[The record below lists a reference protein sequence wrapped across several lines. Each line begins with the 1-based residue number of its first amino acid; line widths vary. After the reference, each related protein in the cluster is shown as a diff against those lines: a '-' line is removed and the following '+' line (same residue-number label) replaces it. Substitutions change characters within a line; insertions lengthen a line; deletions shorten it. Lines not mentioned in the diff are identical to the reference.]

1 MKTKIMDVLRS
12 IEYLRQRFGLF
23 RIKKGMI
30 GWTALGVAKVWIN
43 SDFSANFV
51 EEKAISEEE
60 MLNDLFNIYPNCE
73 ALYVSQ
79 E

>member
-1 MKTKIMDVLRS
+1 MDILRA
-12 IEYLRQRFGLF
+12 IEYLKQRFGLF

-51 EEKAISEEE
+51 EEEALSEEE
-60 MLNDLFNIYPNCE
+60 MLEDLFSIYHACE
-73 ALYVSQ
+73 IINLLR